1 MKKILGI
8 ILITVLAGGAALG
21 GIWGYRYMHREPEIE
36 YETYTVGTADM
47 TRKLT
52 LDGEI
57 QYSSTAA
64 VYPEIQ
70 AVVARS
76 SCQVG
81 QAVQEGDT
89 LYVLDDADL
98 QTQIAAVQSEYDQ
111 LDIQVRNTCGSEKK
125 VNKVK
130 RSDAERRKADL
141 EADALR
147 DAGFAVRRGEALAI
161 IGSSGSGKSTLLH
174 ILGCLDTDYQGKYLL
189 DGVRVRGLSRKK
201 LADIR
206 SRKIGFIFQKYNLV
220 PELSVYENVELPL
233 IYQKIPKAERA
244 ERTERVI
251 KLVGLEEKKRA
262 RPNQLSGGQ
271 QQRVSI
277 ARALAAG
284 PDILLADEP
293 TGALDSATGKEIMDL
308 LLKLNGMGMT
318 LTVVTHDPAIGV
330 SPAVI
335 MAQFITEAVILSLM
349 GGITGV
355 FIGTAATFLAS
366 EFIAIPLILSAR
378 AFVLALCVSVS
389 IGILFSIMPARKAA
403 VLDPVMALGAE

>member
-21 GIWGYRYMHREPEIE
+21 GIWGYRYMNREPEIE

-111 LDIQVRNTCGSEKK
+111 LDIQVRNTWGSEKK

-141 EADALR
+141 EADLEKCTVTAPVS
-147 DAGFAVRRGEALAI
+147 GI
-161 IGSSGSGKSTLLH
+161 IISGS
-174 ILGCLDTDYQGKYLL
+174 
-189 DGVRVRGLSRKK
+189 VREGQTVQKGAEEAKIVIAADHQYK
-201 LADIR
+201 IDIR
-206 SRKIGFIFQKYNLV
+206 VSQTYINDYKEDQEVEIEIPAAGRTVKGKITEINPVGTKENDITFYTVTAQFEDTEEAAAE
-220 PELSVYENVELPL
+220 PEEEDKEETEGASEQEGGEEAEDEGTEDASEEQEQTEKQDSS
-233 IYQKIPKAERA
+233 IYSGMNA
-244 ERTERVI
+244 RVTA
-251 KLVGLEEKKRA
+251 VLEEKKGVTAIPEDLIDSEGCVLVMRDGA
-262 RPNQLSGGQ
+262 PEKVKL
-271 QQRVSI
+271 
-277 ARALAAG
+277 
-284 PDILLADEP
+284 E
-293 TGALDSATGKEIMDL
+293 TGICDQ
-308 LLKLNGMGMT
+308 GMT
-318 LTVVTHDPAIGV
+318 EVTEG
-330 SPAVI
+330 
-335 MAQFITEAVILSLM
+335 LSE
-349 GGITGV
+349 GDTIVYQTGD
-355 FIGTAATFLAS
+355 TDST
-366 EFIAIPLILSAR
+366 
-378 AFVLALCVSVS
+378 
-389 IGILFSIMPARKAA
+389 
-403 VLDPVMALGAE
+403 